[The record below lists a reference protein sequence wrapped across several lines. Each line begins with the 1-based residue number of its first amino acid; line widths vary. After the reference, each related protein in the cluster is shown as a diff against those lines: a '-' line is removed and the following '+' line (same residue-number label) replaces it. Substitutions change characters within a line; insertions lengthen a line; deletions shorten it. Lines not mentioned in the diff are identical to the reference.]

1 MGLGDELVEL
11 AVGACHRCE
20 TPLHLL
26 RRNLVEK
33 MADSDR
39 VSELFGRFALQ
50 GVVGPDLVVGLRPVL
65 YGLPGTAT
73 VFRSKIK
80 GLNQQGAS

>member
-50 GVVGPDLVVGLRPVL
+50 GVVALTSLSSCGRFSMVSQALILFSGV
-65 YGLPGTAT
+65 
-73 VFRSKIK
+73 RSRV
-80 GLNQQGAS
+80 